1 MKIKQ
6 RSKKQLN
13 KNLRWHSLVLL
24 DKIENHNEFSNV
36 VIDEFLQNTP
46 LDERDN
52 RLVVQI
58 VYGVIQNKL
67 TIDYYLAPFVS
78 GKKLDD
84 WVSTL
89 LRLSVY
95 QLVFLDRIPSH
106 AVVNEAVQVAKV
118 NGHGGVGNFVNAILR
133 RFIRTD
139 RLDIDAIEDFTE
151 RLSVKYSISPWI
163 VDYFLK
169 HQTHE
174 EVENLL
180 ESLQEVPFIS
190 ARVNTSKKSR
200 KEVMESLYS
209 EGYDTV
215 ESDISPVGIR
225 SMNGNLIHS
234 TAFKEGWLTIQDES
248 SMLVAPLGHINGD
261 EEILDACSAPGGKA
275 THIATLLETGHLTGL
290 DLSEPK
296 IKRVNEHMDRL
307 GLSQRVTLNV
317 EDASKH
323 QPTDG
328 QLYDKIYLDA
338 PCSGLGLMR
347 RKPEIKY
354 DKSYKDIQEL
364 AQIQTELINHVST
377 LLKPGGEIIYSTC
390 TMSYEE
396 NEEIVQSFLNAHDN
410 FVQSPISAEKDN
422 IKADLI
428 TDEGNI
434 RVWPQQYHTD
444 GFFISRLVKKDT
456 EGIK

>member
-6 RSKKQLN
+6 RSKKQLI

-24 DKIENHNEFSNV
+24 DKIENQNEFSNV
-36 VIDEFLQNTP
+36 AIDDFLKNTP

-67 TIDYYLAPFVS
+67 TIDYYLAPYVS

-84 WVSTL
+84 WVLTL
-89 LRLSVY
+89 LRASVY
-95 QLVFLDRIPSH
+95 QLVYLDRIPSH
-106 AVVNEAVQVAKV
+106 AVVNEAVQIAKT

-133 RFIRTD
+133 RFTRTE
-139 RLDIDAIEDFTE
+139 RLDIDDIENKTE

-163 VDYFLK
+163 VDYFLQ
-169 HQTHE
+169 HQTAQ
-174 EVENLL
+174 EVNELL
-180 ESLQEVPFIS
+180 ESLQQVPFVS
-190 ARVNTSKKSR
+190 ARVNTNKKSR

-209 EGYDTV
+209 EGFDTL
-215 ESDISPVGIR
+215 ESEISTVGIR
-225 SMNGNLIHS
+225 SVNGNLIHS

-248 SMLVAPLGHINGD
+248 SMLVAPLGHISGD
-261 EEILDACSAPGGKA
+261 EKILDACSAPGGKA
-275 THIATLLETGHLTGL
+275 THIATLLETGHLTAL

-296 IKRVNEHMDRL
+296 IKRVNEHMERL
-307 GLSQRVTLNV
+307 GLSERVTLKV
-317 EDASKH
+317 EDAKKH
-323 QPTDG
+323 EASDG
-328 QLYDKIYLDA
+328 QLYDTIYLDA

-354 DKSYKDIQEL
+354 DKTYQDVKDL
-364 AQIQTELINHVST
+364 SQIQTDLINHVST
-377 LLKPGGEIIYSTC
+377 LLKPGGKMIYSTC

-396 NEEIVQSFLNAHDN
+396 NEEIVNSFLETHNN
-410 FVQSPISAEKDN
+410 FMQSPITTEHDN
-422 IKADLI
+422 VNADLI

-434 RVWPQQYHTD
+434 RVWPQQFQTD

-456 EGIK
+456 EDVD